1 MQTVQNSF
9 IRISYLRYTKKKSKK
24 FKKKF
29 ELEAS
34 NALRELR
41 DALVIHT
48 YTQSIESFN
57 NFWRTSVS
65 PIQDN
70 LTVRENTN

>member
-1 MQTVQNSF
+1 MVGGACKQCKIALSVFRIQC
-9 IRISYLRYTKKKSKK
+9 IRIPYSRYTKKKSKK

-41 DALVIHT
+41 DALAIHLH
-48 YTQSIESFN
+48 SIN
-57 NFWRTSVS
+57 
-65 PIQDN
+65 
-70 LTVRENTN
+70 